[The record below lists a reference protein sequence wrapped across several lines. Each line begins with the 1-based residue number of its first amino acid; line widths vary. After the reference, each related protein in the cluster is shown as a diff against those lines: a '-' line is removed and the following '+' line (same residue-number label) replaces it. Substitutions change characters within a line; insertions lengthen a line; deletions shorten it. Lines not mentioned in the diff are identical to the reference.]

1 MVFGKW
7 PNLPLWTLE
16 NELVK
21 SGIAEKSTIK
31 VLDKASVRFP
41 HVLRQDCKFDLSE
54 ACSLFYS
61 VKLGHLKLGRAVDLN
76 LFQIINYKYTFCKTC
91 NPVNLVYCP
100 LWQAQTFFFKMAD

>member
-1 MVFGKW
+1 MLYHADSSWNVRCVLYSNSLFCSDIDLMVFGKW

-41 HVLRQDCKFDLSE
+41 HRV
-54 ACSLFYS
+54 ACAPSSL
-61 VKLGHLKLGRAVDLN
+61 
-76 LFQIINYKYTFCKTC
+76 
-91 NPVNLVYCP
+91 
-100 LWQAQTFFFKMAD
+100 